1 MFFCF
6 ARPLSRNVLFLCD
19 TLKSNYSGQSL
30 FYLSPQN
37 NLNAKCKISSINSF
51 NGAKWKYQEKSLKF
65 PGTNLAEY
73 VTWKQNRNL
82 GENKASKNS
91 DILYRRSKGLNYE
104 CLLSK
109 DMYYLYI
116 PT

>member
-6 ARPLSRNVLFLCD
+6 ARPLRRNVLSLCD
-19 TLKSNYSGQSL
+19 TLKCNYTGQSL

-51 NGAKWKYQEKSLKF
+51 NGAKWKYQERSLKF

-73 VTWKQNRNL
+73 VTWK
-82 GENKASKNS
+82 
-91 DILYRRSKGLNYE
+91 
-104 CLLSK
+104 
-109 DMYYLYI
+109 
-116 PT
+116 